1 MGTPKSILRRKK
13 SLKQVQNIPETVSLT
28 QTLTKK
34 SNKNPQNLSEKNQT
48 FTFEF
53 TPKTNATSHE
63 SIVNCKEI

>member
-34 SNKNPQNLSEKNQT
+34 SNKNPQNLSEKN
-48 FTFEF
+48 
-53 TPKTNATSHE
+53 
-63 SIVNCKEI
+63 